1 MRIAPGR
8 IVPLGYGKYVRSE
21 RIVGFEPI
29 EDNRGPGRRTRV
41 FVEGIPDSIIASRS
55 ETAILSD
62 IVEGAG
68 EPGPVEAQRRLLVE
82 LLETLEGLDP
92 VVRRIVID
100 QAHWDVDRLESTIR
114 SVLGLG
120 ERG

>member
-41 FVEGIPDSIIASRS
+41 FVEGIPDSMIASRS

-62 IVEGAG
+62 IVEGSG

-92 VVRRIVID
+92 VLRRIVID
-100 QAHWDVDRLESTIR
+100 QARWDVDRLESTIR

-120 ERG
+120 EKG

>member
-100 QAHWDVDRLESTIR
+100 QARWDVDRLESTIR

>member
-41 FVEGIPDSIIASRS
+41 FVEGIPDSLIASRS

-92 VVRRIVID
+92 VLRRIVIE
-100 QAHWDVDRLESTIR
+100 QARWDVDRLEATIR
-114 SVLGLG
+114 SVLGLA
-120 ERG
+120 ERS